1 MSSFDPAGVLN
12 GIVSVLEK
20 VGSID
25 AGVVTGQ
32 GQNPPA
38 QGVSATVWAGPI
50 RTQPK
55 RSGLNVVSIALE
67 VNVRLTTPISQ
78 PPDAFEVTILR
89 AFGDVCNALAAGFT
103 LGGLVEQVDLL
114 GAYSGGGLKGDPGY
128 VQFNGVNY
136 RCITAVVPVVL
147 DDVWSDAP

>member
-1 MSSFDPAGVLN
+1 MSSFDPAAVLN

-38 QGVSATVWAGPI
+38 QGVSATLWAGPI

-67 VNVRLTTPISQ
+67 VNVRLTVPMSQ
-78 PPDAFEVTILR
+78 PPDAFETALLG
-89 AFGDVCNALAAGFT
+89 AFGDVCNALVGGFT
-103 LGGLVEQVDLL
+103 LGGEVEQVDLL
-114 GAYSGGGLKGDPGY
+114 GAYSGNGLRGDPGY
-128 VQFNGVNY
+128 VQFDGVKY

-147 DDVWSDAP
+147 DDVWGEAP